1 MAGQHARHGCWL
13 WPPST
18 EESPAVRRRVLDC
31 SHRGPPLGGS
41 LRTARE
47 GKEEVETQAVP
58 WFPGRLRRPLS
69 RPLLGG
75 GPQNAGLPGRA
86 WPAVLFSPLPGRQ
99 RSASGHHGSHPPR
112 PAPPGTGVDGW
123 PSPVGERTMPPQPC
137 ARRCPRPPGPPRRTV
152 LSTRRS
158 APGRTERVRRL
169 PPCLAPRTFPPS
181 GRRGLRPQG
190 G

>member
-75 GPQNAGLPGRA
+75 GPQNAGLRDVPGR
-86 WPAVLFSPLPGRQ
+86 P
-99 RSASGHHGSHPPR
+99 SGSR
-112 PAPPGTGVDGW
+112 
-123 PSPVGERTMPPQPC
+123 PSPAGNGLLQGTTGPIPP
-137 ARRCPRPPGPPRRTV
+137 
-152 LSTRRS
+152 
-158 APGRTERVRRL
+158 
-169 PPCLAPRTFPPS
+169 
-181 GRRGLRPQG
+181 GLRPPERGWMG
-190 G
+190 GPRPSVNGRCLPSPAPGGAPARPALPAGQY